1 MPTLNDLK
9 HDLRNVHLPKLDLPK
24 WDLPKWDLPELDLTK
39 LDLTRLDLPIDAD
52 RVGGVARDAA
62 YVGIGAVVVTAQ
74 KLEEGG
80 RKLAG
85 IVSKRVR

>member
-1 MPTLNDLK
+1 MPTLDDLK
-9 HDLRNVHLPKLDLPK
+9 NDLRNVRLPKLDLPK
-24 WDLPKWDLPELDLTK
+24 LDLPKLGLPKWDLPE